1 MQQRTRGILGHWGS
15 STGLRRTPQIRACM
29 SHLAPTPSI
38 LEQTSCLA
46 CEVGQ
51 SVFLPTRILPHC
63 QKAQGTHLAVSCC
76 PQDEELREFLLLSNI
91 LQNTSPHTQV
101 FQRCEGSD
109 LGGAT
114 QHSPPLPHPN
124 GNRGGGTLTCRGHHA
139 HQQTQWA
146 PVRSCVC
153 VFYLCSNPF

>member
-1 MQQRTRGILGHWGS
+1 MEPRSLRPTWVTWGGTCLKTTKGNWSMQQRTRGILGHWGS

-29 SHLAPTPSI
+29 SHLAPKPSI

-114 QHSPPLPHPN
+114 
-124 GNRGGGTLTCRGHHA
+124 
-139 HQQTQWA
+139 
-146 PVRSCVC
+146 
-153 VFYLCSNPF
+153 